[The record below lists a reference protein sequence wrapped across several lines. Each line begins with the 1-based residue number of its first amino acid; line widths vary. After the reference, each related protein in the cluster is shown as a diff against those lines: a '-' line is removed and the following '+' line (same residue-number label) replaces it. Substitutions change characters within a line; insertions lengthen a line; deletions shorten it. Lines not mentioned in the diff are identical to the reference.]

1 MYIVYAVI
9 EVHYVIMKIVIWNK
23 SDSDAININNT
34 IIAKVM
40 LLKGIEIFWFNVFH
54 LLTYICLICFFICLF
69 IYLFFCLFIYIFIY
83 LLAFFISGILQ
94 KKELPLFF
102 LMQSELMD
110 YSLWTTD
117 VVTKVLSR
125 KLLYLLHNIFMSVL
139 VTDNDKKIIHS

>member
-1 MYIVYAVI
+1 M
-9 EVHYVIMKIVIWNK
+9 IWNK

-83 LLAFFISGILQ
+83 LFIYLLAFFISGILQ

-139 VTDNDKKIIHS
+139 VADNDKKIIHS

>member
-1 MYIVYAVI
+1 M
-9 EVHYVIMKIVIWNK
+9 IWNK

-54 LLTYICLICFFICLF
+54 LLTYICLICFLFVYLF
-69 IYLFFCLFIYIFIY
+69 IYLFFCLFIYIFIYLFIY

-139 VTDNDKKIIHS
+139 VADNDKKIIHS

>member
-1 MYIVYAVI
+1 
-9 EVHYVIMKIVIWNK
+9 MKIVIWNK

-34 IIAKVM
+34 VIEKVM
-40 LLKGIEIFWFNVFH
+40 LLKGIGMIFWFSVFH

-69 IYLFFCLFIYIFIY
+69 IYLFFCLFIY
-83 LLAFFISGILQ
+83 LLAVFISGILQ

-110 YSLWTTD
+110 YSLWTTH

-125 KLLYLLHNIFMSVL
+125 KHLYLLHNMFMSVL
-139 VTDNDKKIIHS
+139 VADNDKKISHS